1 MKYYSFTKGNF
12 GMKKILS
19 CIVALSWTVGFC
31 TVAFAG
37 PIRDAAEYVGETVK
51 DTAQAIGSGVKD
63 TVEAVTGN
71 TDPVAI
77 RAEVDNS
84 ADSTLKAVLEKS
96 AGAKALFEKSY
107 GYAAFDSRKSAFI
120 ITAGKGLGVAVRKS
134 TGERIYMHV
143 ATAGVNIG
151 AGVQFYRGLFLFE
164 NKDAFDAFVNKG
176 WQADAEA
183 GATLGKAALEAQAK
197 FTNGMAYYQLSDTGI
212 MLDASLSGSK
222 YWKSGELNELAKQAK

>member
-1 MKYYSFTKGNF
+1 
-12 GMKKILS
+12 MKKS
-19 CIVALSWTVGFC
+19 CSFVVALGWTVGFGAF
-31 TVAFAG
+31 AFAG

-63 TVEAVTGN
+63 TVEAVTGKA
-71 TDPVAI
+71 DPAAT
-77 RAEVDNS
+77 RTEVDKV
-84 ADSTLKAVLEKS
+84 AEGTLKTVLEKS
-96 AGAKALFEKSY
+96 PSAKTLFEKSY

-120 ITAGKGLGVAVRKS
+120 ITAGKGLGVAVRKD
-134 TGERIYMHV
+134 TGERTYMHV

-164 NKDAFDAFVNKG
+164 NKEAFDAFVNKG

-183 GATLGKAALEAQAK
+183 GATLGKASLEAQAK

-222 YWKSGELNELAKQAK
+222 YWKSSELNELAKQAK